1 MKTLFRVVSI
11 IILAHIALFGISGAT
26 QIVYQSLDQLGANA
40 SAVVVGKVAAVRSYW
55 NEDHTKIF
63 TETTVTVE
71 ESFKG
76 QPGPSVRV
84 VQLGGTVDN
93 VQVTAHGALQ
103 WKPEEE
109 IVLFLEPADSGAYQV
124 SGFSQGKFQVERDPG
139 TGAAF
144 VMRPAL
150 AGAEYVGT
158 PDDKATVK
166 EVDRTPLEDF
176 MAEALGD
183 AAPARKN

>member
-1 MKTLFRVVSI
+1 MKTLFRIVSA
-11 IILAHIALFGISGAT
+11 IILAQIAFFGVSAAT

-63 TETTVTVE
+63 TETTVTVD

-76 QPGPSVRV
+76 QPGASVRV

-109 IVLFLEPADSGAYQV
+109 IVLFLEPAADGAFQV
-124 SGFSQGKFQVERDPG
+124 SGFSQGKFQVERDPR
-139 TGAAF
+139 TGAAY

-150 AGAEYVGT
+150 AGAEFVGT
-158 PDDKATVK
+158 PDDKAAVE
-166 EVDRTPLEDF
+166 EVDRTPLQDF

-183 AAPARKN
+183 VAPARKN